1 MHDNNSIQFTPSP
14 SYPKPQG
21 RGNSTGSNSNSGGY
35 NKSSHRGRGRG
46 GVMNAERNQQGD
58 NRGTSII
65 KFEPANYQHF
75 FSRNIILF
83 QFFYLFY
90 SK

>member
-58 NRGTSII
+58 NRGMSII
-65 KFEPANYQHF
+65 EFHPANYQNTLISLLSCTTLM
-75 FSRNIILF
+75 FS
-83 QFFYLFY
+83 
-90 SK
+90 